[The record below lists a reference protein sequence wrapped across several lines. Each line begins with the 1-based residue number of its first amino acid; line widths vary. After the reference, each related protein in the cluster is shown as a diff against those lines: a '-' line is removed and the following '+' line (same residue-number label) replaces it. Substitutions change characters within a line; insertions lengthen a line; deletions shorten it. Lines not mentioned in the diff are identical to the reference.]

1 MASKRPPRLRALTGG
16 RPAPGRTLVLH
27 LRSFDDT
34 MSAMEESV
42 KALREPQGEASRQ
55 VSFAAARELL
65 TDQRVHLLRIVR
77 KERPES
83 VAALARLVGRTD
95 ESVKADLELLAR
107 TGIVTLEMASAKSQV
122 RAPRVA
128 YERVEIRL
136 DL

>member
-1 MASKRPPRLRALTGG
+1 MT
-16 RPAPGRTLVLH
+16 
-27 LRSFDDT
+27 
-34 MSAMEESV
+34 AMQESV
-42 KALREPQGEASRQ
+42 KALDGPPGTARA
-55 VSFAAARELL
+55 VSVATARELL
-65 TDQRVHLLRIVR
+65 TDQRVHLLRIIR

-95 ESVKADLELLAR
+95 ESVRADLELLAR
-107 TGIVTLEMASAKSQV
+107 TGVVTLDSPSAKSQV

>member
-1 MASKRPPRLRALTGG
+1 MQ
-16 RPAPGRTLVLH
+16 
-27 LRSFDDT
+27 
-34 MSAMEESV
+34 ESV
-42 KALREPQGEASRQ
+42 KALGGPPGTARA
-55 VSFAAARELL
+55 VSVATARELL
-65 TDQRVHLLRIVR
+65 TDQRVHLLRTIR

-83 VAALARLVGRTD
+83 VAALARLAGREQD

-107 TGIVTLEMASAKSQV
+107 TGVVTLESPSAKSHR

>member
-1 MASKRPPRLRALTGG
+1 MASKKPPRLRALAGG
-16 RPAPGRTLVLH
+16 RPAPGRTLVLQ
-27 LRSFDDT
+27 LPAFDDPMT
-34 MSAMEESV
+34 AMQESV
-42 KALREPQGEASRQ
+42 KALGGPQGTARA
-55 VSFAAARELL
+55 VGVATARELL
-65 TDQRVHLLRIVR
+65 TDQRVHLLRIIR

-107 TGIVTLEMASAKSQV
+107 AGVVTLESPSAKSQV

>member
-1 MASKRPPRLRALTGG
+1 MASKRPPRLRALAGG
-16 RPAPGRTLVLH
+16 RPAPGRTLL
-27 LRSFDDT
+27 LQLP
-34 MSAMEESV
+34 ALQESV
-42 KALREPQGEASRQ
+42 KALDGPPGTARA
-55 VSFAAARELL
+55 VSVATARELL
-65 TDQRVHLLRIVR
+65 TDQRVHLLRIIR

-95 ESVKADLELLAR
+95 ESVRADLELLAR
-107 TGIVTLEMASAKSQV
+107 AGVVTLDSPSAKSQV